1 MENSNVDGISYL
13 LKRHFYDGN
22 KIVLPLSKTASIQ
35 LLNHWIQQATSG
47 FIAAFAR
54 KRMKS
59 LNSRN
64 DEQFHQCSKEAN
76 SISKHA
82 KCVVDLLMLSKMQRI
97 EIRKF
102 GNKKRKY
109 EMPSDF
115 SIIKRIKLRKPDAK
129 IDRNR
134 KYMRKIDHWIGSF
147 HVHRQK
153 RAVEK
158 TKQKIKRINKDSYQ
172 LLTDRDTKT
181 TLGMLIRG
189 VKKTL
194 QKLKH
199 QNTSKPWSATIA
211 EIRHLAMQIKEREEL
226 LKMFKTKV
234 QNDII
239 NSNHLKKIII
249 DPRKKQISY
258 DRRMQLTKSFSLL
271 LRDGIKLALA
281 ISNQSNPNLH
291 NKTIR
296 IASPRFFSIFP
307 DANTQNT
314 MNLLSP
320 SILSLHNEGENM
332 ERKLS
337 MSKMLGIFK
346 LMNAEDQNE
355 LLELIAE
362 ASGFT
367 DITQQIR
374 KKLEIQN
381 NNMHHRIK
389 GINGQPLYFTKQNVS
404 ELYGKI
410 ESDKI
415 DTFEKLYRTLNKQ
428 QIDEMNTTGYAI
440 LSKRQLKLIYG
451 QRSPYYH
458 PTVLEK
464 LSKLL
469 DENDGLQKS
478 LENDL
483 NKLAK
488 SKNFGLYKGKIQRRQ
503 KRFGISLS
511 PFLLSPFILEAKAL
525 SQPILLSPVVL
536 SPVVL
541 SPALIGPFILSPWVF
556 NPVILSPRIL
566 APFILNPFIF
576 SPLVLSPL
584 LLHPF
589 ILSPGIFNPLVLSPL
604 ALSPFILSPQVAT
617 PIVLSPLILN
627 PLILNPMALSPLV
640 LSPFILSPLVYS
652 PQYLFSLLLSP
663 YMFSPL
669 IESELINSTVILSP
683 IIKFSIIFI
692 FPQNLFL
699 SILHIVR
706 MQLLVKWGSLG
717 YCSCIFDGAFEGE
730 RAILMTSKFYKRF
743 LRLASRW
750 PQQPKNLQSA
760 DRDASVFLKNEIERI
775 FRKEQN
781 SFQDELCEKR
791 LESLEQLVSNS
802 HLRSFPC
809 NYKTG
814 ALALPLEQL
823 RKINSPQGRFM
834 LGLELQP
841 PETNTTGGGIFSSLF
856 SRIKLAAYRK
866 GILKK
871 SSSEFLDIDF
881 DVSALPRPKK
891 ELVNDL
897 SIRKFVIIMASNA
910 EVLKWQRFFIAA
922 GIPGR
927 IALKYSKSFAEQ
939 RMQFTMLDV
948 LDKSVLIEL
957 GVTTVGDQIAILQHI
972 RKLKSSQKE
981 IMDCNSSAM
990 ESNNKEAVK
999 EKKALSTAPDRD
1011 DIYHIHLPT
1020 GTTPKTRAILHKHN
1034 MLKSAGLLKRGSN
1047 GIRQSGKDILPL
1059 TKLNSRIRQ
1068 CSTSGS
1074 KYNVTNMAASPEVSS
1089 TTDEFYDRLGIKGL
1103 ISDQLGVQKYSIGST
1118 RPNASSSTSL
1128 FERAINESAS
1138 SRVDGPVFRVRISE
1152 MGAWKPRN
1160 RTRSKFT
1167 GVIDKRRIQTA
1178 APIKNI
1184 ARSIVNTRRVIGR
1197 DRPSVFYRLS

>member
-82 KCVVDLLMLSKMQRI
+82 KCVVDLLMLSKMQRSSP
-97 EIRKF
+97 F
-102 GNKKRKY
+102 
-109 EMPSDF
+109 
-115 SIIKRIKLRKPDAK
+115 
-129 IDRNR
+129 
-134 KYMRKIDHWIGSF
+134 
-147 HVHRQK
+147 
-153 RAVEK
+153 
-158 TKQKIKRINKDSYQ
+158 
-172 LLTDRDTKT
+172 
-181 TLGMLIRG
+181 
-189 VKKTL
+189 
-194 QKLKH
+194 LK
-199 QNTSKPWSATIA
+199 WSATIA

-296 IASPRFFSIFP
+296 IASPRFFQFFQMLIHK
-307 DANTQNT
+307 
-314 MNLLSP
+314 
-320 SILSLHNEGENM
+320 IHLHNEGENM

-458 PTVLEK
+458 PT
-464 LSKLL
+464 
-469 DENDGLQKS
+469 
-478 LENDL
+478 
-483 NKLAK
+483 
-488 SKNFGLYKGKIQRRQ
+488 GKIQRRQ

-669 IESELINSTVILSP
+669 IESELINSTEPWRFTEITSLSP
-683 IIKFSIIFI
+683 AEPIPESSFLDSGSGFPQCFRFSIIFI

-791 LESLEQLVSNS
+791 LEILIVYDSQQKDERIPAHGFFISVWNNLFRIVICAAS
-802 HLRSFPC
+802 C

-841 PETNTTGGGIFSSLF
+841 PETNTTGGGIFST
-856 SRIKLAAYRK
+856 
-866 GILKK
+866 
-871 SSSEFLDIDF
+871 
-881 DVSALPRPKK
+881 LPRPKK
-891 ELVNDL
+891 ELV
-897 SIRKFVIIMASNA
+897 R
-910 EVLKWQRFFIAA
+910 
-922 GIPGR
+922 
-927 IALKYSKSFAEQ
+927 
-939 RMQFTMLDV
+939 
-948 LDKSVLIEL
+948 
-957 GVTTVGDQIAILQHI
+957 
-972 RKLKSSQKE
+972 
-981 IMDCNSSAM
+981 
-990 ESNNKEAVK
+990 
-999 EKKALSTAPDRD
+999 
-1011 DIYHIHLPT
+1011 
-1020 GTTPKTRAILHKHN
+1020 
-1034 MLKSAGLLKRGSN
+1034 
-1047 GIRQSGKDILPL
+1047 
-1059 TKLNSRIRQ
+1059 
-1068 CSTSGS
+1068 
-1074 KYNVTNMAASPEVSS
+1074 
-1089 TTDEFYDRLGIKGL
+1089 
-1103 ISDQLGVQKYSIGST
+1103 
-1118 RPNASSSTSL
+1118 
-1128 FERAINESAS
+1128 
-1138 SRVDGPVFRVRISE
+1138 
-1152 MGAWKPRN
+1152 
-1160 RTRSKFT
+1160 
-1167 GVIDKRRIQTA
+1167 
-1178 APIKNI
+1178 
-1184 ARSIVNTRRVIGR
+1184 
-1197 DRPSVFYRLS
+1197 